1 MLNVDETFNMAQALC
16 TSALAASY
24 VNRLNVF
31 FHKLKE
37 RLASLPTKFR
47 RPALSLHIFVASHV
61 RQYISLAVMGAKG
74 LVHSRSVGWWRTS
87 VAICLRNTYEA

>member
-31 FHKLKE
+31 FLINYKKPRHLLDVSADIILYRE
-37 RLASLPTKFR
+37 
-47 RPALSLHIFVASHV
+47 V
-61 RQYISLAVMGAKG
+61 
-74 LVHSRSVGWWRTS
+74 
-87 VAICLRNTYEA
+87 